1 MYYQAN
7 FLRLGEKKAIVY
19 ANKYINNLQLGCNY
33 VDQKQVNNFCPD
45 IVKNNFIVPDFFKN
59 MIKNID

>member
-7 FLRLGEKKAIVY
+7 VIRLGEEKAIVY

-33 VDQKQVNNFCPD
+33 GDQKQVNNLCPD
-45 IVKNNFIVPDFFKN
+45 IVKNNFTVPDFFKN